1 MAELYNINNFIPQ
14 YLLPRDCKLIQSLIR
29 EEVLFLSIENMTLD
43 DVDDDDE
50 NFSVGRRV
58 HLITEGNNATL
69 IYYSPSD

>member
-29 EEVLFLSIENMTLD
+29 EEVLFLSIHNITLD

-50 NFSVGRRV
+50 MRTFRSAEECIQLLMGTTI
-58 HLITEGNNATL
+58 H
-69 IYYSPSD
+69 